1 MAAGGSEKVL
11 SIVENEALLPGG
23 ISVLGAGVGRLG
35 DIVVM
40 VRAIRNT
47 EEMNSVERGV

>member
-11 SIVENEALLPGG
+11 SMVENEALLPGG

-35 DIVVM
+35 GDIVVM
-40 VRAIRNT
+40 V
-47 EEMNSVERGV
+47 